1 MEPNQEIKDFL
12 EDLKRFTGRDLHFAR
27 ELGILMEAVRQTG
40 MIGDFDDILFRS
52 KFTVKTI
59 ELIKR
64 IGPNAE
70 GAVKL
75 ETEFKAGI
83 QDIAVS
89 IKKITARLPEREAEI
104 YNNTFFTAQE
114 GSLGTFIDL
123 LADFTAIKNWTLDGR
138 LLPFGDELLPSDKR
152 KKDIEKLK
160 EQAEG
165 LKHIERSSILITFL
179 FIMFLLIDPPATS
192 VAWIFIF
199 GILLSL
205 SYIFMQSRLLK
216 RNSLSIERKRK

>member
-1 MEPNQEIKDFL
+1 
-12 EDLKRFTGRDLHFAR
+12 
-27 ELGILMEAVRQTG
+27 
-40 MIGDFDDILFRS
+40 
-52 KFTVKTI
+52 
-59 ELIKR
+59 
-64 IGPNAE
+64 
-70 GAVKL
+70 
-75 ETEFKAGI
+75 
-83 QDIAVS
+83 
-89 IKKITARLPEREAEI
+89 
-104 YNNTFFTAQE
+104 
-114 GSLGTFIDL
+114 L

-199 GILLSL
+199 GIFAFSFL
-205 SYIFMQSRLLK
+205 YFYAEPPAK